1 MSAPAGLDAE
11 TPGVCW
17 RRRVSVNTAPAP
29 DARLGDPFP
38 RHRRGYRWHR
48 RERDW
53 CGPGSAG
60 DVAARASI
68 ATFGQP
74 ELEAIQQ
81 TGLLRGGRPGDTFWT
96 DAEFTSAAEAQEKL
110 ALPVTPELRV
120 RFIIVNAPTL
130 TRSGS
135 VVEPAFGG
143 AGGGHEWASPD
154 PVQVEIVD
162 VQPLT

>member
-1 MSAPAGLDAE
+1 MRVWAIHFLAIVAVIAGIVASGTGAVRAAPA
-11 TPGVCW
+11 
-17 RRRVSVNTAPAP
+17 
-29 DARLGDPFP
+29 
-38 RHRRGYRWHR
+38 RGGQSFYRY
-48 RERDW
+48 
-53 CGPGSAG
+53 
-60 DVAARASI
+60 V
-68 ATFGQP
+68 GQP